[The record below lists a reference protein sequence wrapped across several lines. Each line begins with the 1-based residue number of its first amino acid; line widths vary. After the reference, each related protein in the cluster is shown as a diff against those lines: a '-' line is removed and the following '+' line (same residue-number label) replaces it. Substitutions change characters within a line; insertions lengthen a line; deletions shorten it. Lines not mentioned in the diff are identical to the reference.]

1 MYLTILKTRNLTKQM
16 QTAALTQVASVRF
29 SKNESPSYIN
39 NGEGWTE
46 SHAADWLL
54 DRNLTVDDIENDS
67 GYIRAKQMPMGKNPN
82 GEEFD
87 IGVLV
92 MRCAKN
98 S

>member
-1 MYLTILKTRNLTKQM
+1 MYLTILKTRNLTKAM
-16 QTAALTQVASVRF
+16 QIAALTQTAFVRF
-29 SKNESPSYIN
+29 SKHESPYYIN

-46 SHAADWLL
+46 THAADWLL
-54 DRNLTVDDIENDS
+54 ERNLKVDDIEIDS
-67 GYIRAKQMPMGKNPN
+67 GYIRAKQSPVGKNPT

-87 IGVLV
+87 TGVLV